1 MAARRLLTGALLCF
15 LLLLGSAPPTVGT
28 TTTTTTG
35 CVTGAELREVRYGM
49 SKVRVH
55 RIFGTRG
62 TLVYLVVNNEE
73 KRRYR
78 MCDRVRTLTV
88 TYLRGD
94 LGYWRLRG

>member
-15 LLLLGSAPPTVGT
+15 LLILGSAPPTVGT
-28 TTTTTTG
+28 TTTTAG

>member
-1 MAARRLLTGALLCF
+1 MAARRLLAGTLLGF
-15 LLLLGSAPPTVGT
+15 LLVLGLASPTAT
-28 TTTTTTG
+28 AATATG
-35 CVTGAELREVRYGM
+35 CVTRSELGDVRYGM
-49 SKVRVH
+49 PKLRVH

-62 TLVYLVVNNEE
+62 TLVYRVVNNEE
-73 KRRYR
+73 KRSYR